1 MKKYTFLIKPAL
13 FIFNLVF
20 ATWMVFAIEKI
31 RPSDFGRYGDIF
43 DTRQPS
49 AMELINKKKLVKL
62 CKDYK
67 AGNFDSLQLEEKIDR
82 LLKLSRKSADK
93 Q

>member
-1 MKKYTFLIKPAL
+1 MKKYTFLLKPAL

-31 RPSDFGRYGDIF
+31 HPSDFGRYGNFF
-43 DTRQPS
+43 DTDPAS
-49 AMELINKKKLVKL
+49 AIRLLNKKKLLKL
-62 CKDYK
+62 CNDYK
-67 AGNFDSLQLEEKIDR
+67 TGVIDSAELEKRVETLLRPPEK
-82 LLKLSRKSADK
+82 KADK